1 MTLSPEEKEKRNMA
15 QLPELLRQQLSAKKL
30 TSGQAQKKRII
41 AAYSSPVK
49 LKAVVRWKERMARA
63 GISTVKLAK
72 VLKVPTPRLS
82 EWLNFTWEPN
92 DDIFHKIEKALYKLG
107 A

>member
-1 MTLSPEEKEKRNMA
+1 VNPEEREIKNLA
-15 QLPELLRQQLSAKKL
+15 QLPDMVRRKLSAKKL
-30 TSGQAQKKRII
+30 TTIQQQKKRTI

-63 GISTVKLAK
+63 GISTVALAK
-72 VLKVPTPRLS
+72 VVKEPAPRIS
-82 EWLNFTWEPN
+82 EWLNFTWEP
-92 DDIFHKIEKALYKLG
+92 DEDRFHKIEKALYKLG